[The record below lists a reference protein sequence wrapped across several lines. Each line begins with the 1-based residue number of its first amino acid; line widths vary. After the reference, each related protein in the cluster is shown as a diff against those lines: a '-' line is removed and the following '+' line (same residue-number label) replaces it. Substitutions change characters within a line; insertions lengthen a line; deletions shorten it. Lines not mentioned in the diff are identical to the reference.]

1 MGNGHINILACFA
14 GQGSSRVDTEL
25 KLTNGEQSAMYKAY
39 TLSRAGDER
48 RDGFYIDLRE
58 HFSIMAQNSH
68 DTLILSLKVVDR
80 VSGKVLYQ
88 NQAARFDVLSI
99 AN

>member
-1 MGNGHINILACFA
+1 MNLINRI
-14 GQGSSRVDTEL
+14 S
-25 KLTNGEQSAMYKAY
+25 
-39 TLSRAGDER
+39 
-48 RDGFYIDLRE
+48 E

>member
-1 MGNGHINILACFA
+1 M
-14 GQGSSRVDTEL
+14 DTEL
-25 KLTNGEQSAMYKAY
+25 KLTNGDESEMFKAY
-39 TLSRAGDER
+39 TLSRAGKEQ

-58 HFSIMAQNSH
+58 HFSILAQNSH
-68 DTLILSLKVVDR
+68 DSLILGLKVVDR

-88 NQAARFDVLSI
+88 NQAARFGVLRI